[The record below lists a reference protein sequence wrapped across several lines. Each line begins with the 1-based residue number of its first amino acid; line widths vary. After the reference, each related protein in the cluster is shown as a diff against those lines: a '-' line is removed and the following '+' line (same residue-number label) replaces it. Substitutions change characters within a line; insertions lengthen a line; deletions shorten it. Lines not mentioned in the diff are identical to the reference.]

1 MSVPTFSCNLH
12 ITFKFLFSY
21 LRKHAKYSVFI
32 IRVNLQKE
40 KANYNRKKKILVL
53 GKKMNLII
61 IQVGSKGVITTSH
74 N

>member
-1 MSVPTFSCNLH
+1 MSGPMFSCNLC
-12 ITFKFLFSY
+12 IKYKPLFSY
-21 LRKHAKYSVFI
+21 LKKYAKYSVFI
-32 IRVNLQKE
+32 IIVNLQNE

-61 IQVGSKGVITTSH
+61 IQVGCKGVMTTSH